1 MFIIISVA
9 IPLHSTLTKM
19 GLIMVNTSKKAAL
32 AFQGANG
39 IKQPVSA
46 QAMVTFINANGGEAN
61 LALLLNANA
70 VKNGVLFGGGK
81 LWQTMQVSAK
91 TNAISKRGQIL
102 WACVNGLP
110 SGQAVTKANLAKLIN
125 TNVPTSFKPIPLTQI
140 QQAHKVYGS
149 GVFNNTSVPAG
160 GTCNQ
165 NAVLAILNGGFS
177 HSNQTLSTYGN
188 SYGTIV
194 AV

>member
-1 MFIIISVA
+1 
-9 IPLHSTLTKM
+9 
-19 GLIMVNTSKKAAL
+19 MVNTSKKAAL

-110 SGQAVTKANLAKLIN
+110 SG
-125 TNVPTSFKPIPLTQI
+125 
-140 QQAHKVYGS
+140 
-149 GVFNNTSVPAG
+149 